1 MVGRKLTRTTV
12 RVETRVLDDRS
23 RLSLREVCQLCG
35 LSAEELLDMVD
46 EGLLEPHGESPQEWT
61 FPAAAVARVHAAL
74 RLQSDLGVNLAGAA
88 LALELAEELRR
99 LRERLRRVDFD

>member
-1 MVGRKLTRTTV
+1 MAGTKLTRTTV
-12 RVETRVLDDRS
+12 RIETRVLDDRT

-35 LSAEELLDMVD
+35 LSAEELLAMVD
-46 EGLLEPHGESPQEWT
+46 EGLLEPRGESPQEWT
-61 FPAAAVARVHAAL
+61 FSARAVSRVHAAQ

-88 LALELAEELRR
+88 LALDLAEELRR